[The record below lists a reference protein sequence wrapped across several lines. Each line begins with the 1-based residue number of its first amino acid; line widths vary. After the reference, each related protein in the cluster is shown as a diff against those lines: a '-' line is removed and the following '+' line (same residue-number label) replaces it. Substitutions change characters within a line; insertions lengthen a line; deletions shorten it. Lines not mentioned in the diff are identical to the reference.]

1 MSRAASIASADAGAG
16 AGAGAEIRRQV
27 SVERSTVEETANAN
41 IDFVHS
47 KHSVIFISG
56 YYLFLYLFDS
66 KNYGFSQRC
75 VKDLI
80 CLLCP

>member
-1 MSRAASIASADAGAG
+1 MSIVTTKWMSRAASIASADAGAG

-56 YYLFLYLFDS
+56 YYLFF
-66 KNYGFSQRC
+66 
-75 VKDLI
+75 
-80 CLLCP
+80 